1 MFVIYRTVYKFK
13 ISITGHGI
21 FPAPCACSY
30 AVIKL
35 QILYFHVMEDS
46 WERQLLAGKVKI

>member
-13 ISITGHGI
+13 ISITGLGI